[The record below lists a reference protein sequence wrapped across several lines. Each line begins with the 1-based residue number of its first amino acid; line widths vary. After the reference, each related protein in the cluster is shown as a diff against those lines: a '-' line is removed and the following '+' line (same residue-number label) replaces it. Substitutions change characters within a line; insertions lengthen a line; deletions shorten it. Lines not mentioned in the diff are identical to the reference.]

1 MENVSWR
8 LEADYIES
16 CNCDFGC
23 PCNFNGFPTGGF
35 CQALVGM
42 HIRSGHYADARLDGL
57 KFVFAGSWPG
67 AIHEGNGSMAVYI
80 DESASPAQ
88 REALSAIVYG
98 KAGGSGPFALFASII
113 TDAWEPQFVPITMKV
128 AGCNSGFSIPG
139 ILDVRLAPHLDP
151 VSGKEQEIELRLP
164 NGFIWKWAKAVKTA
178 VMKMMTPT
186 LSFDHTGR
194 NAFYS
199 VVEYAGP

>member
-1 MENVSWR
+1 
-8 LEADYIES
+8 
-16 CNCDFGC
+16 
-23 PCNFNGFPTGGF
+23 
-35 CQALVGM
+35 
-42 HIRSGHYADARLDGL
+42 
-57 KFVFAGSWPG
+57 
-67 AIHEGNGSMAVYI
+67 
-80 DESASPAQ
+80 
-88 REALSAIVYG
+88 
-98 KAGGSGPFALFASII
+98 ALFASII